1 MENTTIDNPEVVEDT
16 TPAEIDPIEQ
26 MFSGD
31 EPDETPEAPE
41 ADSEPAEEEPEEP
54 AADEADEV
62 PEAPEADSEPEEEPE
77 EPAADEAD
85 ETPETPEADSEPD
98 KPSTPAYINVVYGD
112 KTAQLNLDAAETLGA
127 ALGLSPQAFVQIF
140 EDAAEYN
147 GIKDVLDTLQDYADL
162 SGTDFDTFCDN
173 LADDLPKMETTRIL
187 GELRNKYKDSDP
199 ALLAQMAAQQ
209 TQQKIDA
216 LRSKR
221 KESQPDKHPALD
233 AAVARWRLVSQ
244 CFPNVKSTNDIPKE
258 VFDDCNKGA
267 DPVQSMYAY
276 TLREKDKEIANLKQQ
291 LRAAKK
297 NASNKTKSVGSMSG
311 STHGKT
317 HRDEIMALFKS

>member
-41 ADSEPAEEEPEEP
+41 VDNEPEEEEPEEP
-54 AADEADEV
+54 AADE
-62 PEAPEADSEPEEEPE
+62 PETPEADNEPE
-77 EPAADEAD
+77 EPAADEPD
-85 ETPETPEADSEPD
+85 ETPTETDSEPD

-199 ALLAQMAAQQ
+199 ALLEQMAAQQ

-221 KESQPDKHPALD
+221 KERQPDKHPALD

-276 TLREKDKEIANLKQQ
+276 TVREKDKEIANLKQQ
-291 LRAAKK
+291 LKAAKK

>member
-54 AADEADEV
+54 AADEPETPEA
-62 PEAPEADSEPEEEPE
+62 PEAPEADNEPEEEPE
-77 EPAADEAD
+77 EPAADEPD
-85 ETPETPEADSEPD
+85 ETPTETDSEPD

-199 ALLAQMAAQQ
+199 ALLEQMAAQQ

-221 KESQPDKHPALD
+221 KESQPDKHLALD

-276 TLREKDKEIANLKQQ
+276 TVREKDKEIANLKQQ

>member
-1 MENTTIDNPEVVEDT
+1 MDTTTIDNPEVVEDT
-16 TPAEIDPIEQ
+16 TPAEVDPIEK
-26 MFSGD
+26 MFSAD

-41 ADSEPAEEEPEEP
+41 TDSAPEEEPEEEPEEP
-54 AADEADEV
+54 TAE
-62 PEAPEADSEPEEEPE
+62 EPEEEPE
-77 EPAADEAD
+77 EPAADEPE
-85 ETPETPEADSEPD
+85 ETPAEADSEPD
-98 KPSTPAYINVVYGD
+98 KPSTPAYINVAYGD

-199 ALLAQMAAQQ
+199 ALLEQMAAQQ
-209 TQQKIDA
+209 TQQKIDT

-244 CFPNVKSTNDIPKE
+244 CFPDVKSTNDIPKE

-276 TLREKDKEIANLKQQ
+276 SVREKDKEIASLKQQ
-291 LRAAKK
+291 LKAAKK
-297 NASNKTKSVGSMSG
+297 NASNKTKSVGSMTG

-317 HRDEIMALFKS
+317 HRDEIMALFES

>member
-1 MENTTIDNPEVVEDT
+1 MDTTTIDNPEVAEET
-16 TPAEIDPIEQ
+16 TPAEVDPIEQ
-26 MFSGD
+26 MFSADEPEEAPEAPETDSEPEEDPEEPAAD

-41 ADSEPAEEEPEEP
+41 TDSEPDEEPEVP
-54 AADEADEV
+54 AADE
-62 PEAPEADSEPEEEPE
+62 PEET
-77 EPAADEAD
+77 PA
-85 ETPETPEADSEPD
+85 EADSEPD
-98 KPSTPAYINVVYGD
+98 KPSTPAYINVTYGD

-199 ALLAQMAAQQ
+199 ALLEQMAAQQ

-276 TLREKDKEIANLKQQ
+276 TVREKDKEIASLKQQ
-291 LRAAKK
+291 LKAAKK
-297 NASNKTKSVGSMSG
+297 NASNKTKSVGSMTG

-317 HRDEIMALFKS
+317 HRDEIMALFES

>member
-41 ADSEPAEEEPEEP
+41 ADSEPVEEEPEEPVADEPEEP
-54 AADEADEV
+54 AADE
-62 PEAPEADSEPEEEPE
+62 PETPEADNEPE
-77 EPAADEAD
+77 EPAADEPD
-85 ETPETPEADSEPD
+85 ETPTETDSEPD

-199 ALLAQMAAQQ
+199 ALLEQMAAQQ

-276 TLREKDKEIANLKQQ
+276 TVREKDKEIANLKQQ

>member
-1 MENTTIDNPEVVEDT
+1 MENMTIDNPEVVEDT

-41 ADSEPAEEEPEEP
+41 TDSEPEEEPEEP

-77 EPAADEAD
+77 EPAADEPD
-85 ETPETPEADSEPD
+85 ETPTETDSEPD

-199 ALLAQMAAQQ
+199 ALLAQMAEQQ

-276 TLREKDKEIANLKQQ
+276 TVREKDKEIANLKQQ

-317 HRDEIMALFKS
+317 HRDEILALFES

>member
-1 MENTTIDNPEVVEDT
+1 MENTTIDNPEVVENT

-41 ADSEPAEEEPEEP
+41 ADNEPAEEEPEEP
-54 AADEADEV
+54 AADE
-62 PEAPEADSEPEEEPE
+62 P
-77 EPAADEAD
+77 
-85 ETPETPEADSEPD
+85 ETPEEPEADSEPD

-187 GELRNKYKDSDP
+187 GELRYKYKDSDP
-199 ALLAQMAAQQ
+199 ALLEQMAEQQ

>member
-31 EPDETPEAPE
+31 EPDETPTE
-41 ADSEPAEEEPEEP
+41 ADNEPEEEPEEP

-77 EPAADEAD
+77 EPAADEPD
-85 ETPETPEADSEPD
+85 ETPTETDSEPD

-199 ALLAQMAAQQ
+199 ALLEQMAAQQ

-276 TLREKDKEIANLKQQ
+276 TVREKDKEIANLKQQ